1 MTEDIYYSISFGSV
15 KTSNM
20 VPFES
25 MTQFDTFTTEFVPT
39 QYSMGDKKHG
49 QDLTVA
55 CGCFDHKTK
64 IL

>member
-1 MTEDIYYSISFGSV
+1 
-15 KTSNM
+15 M